1 MEGTMK
7 SILAK
12 GGSSAVDA
20 EAFYILEQPIPRP
33 GDNDVLVRVL
43 AIGMNPVDTKIRK
56 RSEQDK
62 VLGWDAYGIVEE
74 TGTAVPGFKEG
85 DRVFYSGSMTRPGCN
100 SEYQVVDHR
109 LAAIAPQNLSPA
121 DAVAMPLTAIT
132 AWEGLFDRLGFIPNT
147 HANTG
152 KSILIIGAAGGVGS
166 IAIQLAHW
174 AGLTVYATASR
185 PETAQ
190 WCTTLG
196 ADHVIDHKASLSQEL
211 EASGIKTVDAI
222 FCTTQI
228 EMHWNAMAECIGPQ
242 GSIVFIDDPASPLD
256 IRIFKQKSVRLSW
269 EFMFCRSLFETDD
282 MAAQGAA
289 LARVAGLLDAGIL
302 VTTQQRILQGLS
314 PDNIRSM
321 HIYQEKG
328 TMIGKQV
335 LVL

>member
-20 EAFYILEQPIPRP
+20 GAFSILEQAIPRP
-33 GDNDVLVRVL
+33 GAMDILVRVL

-56 RSEQDK
+56 RSDSDK
-62 VLGWDAYGIVEE
+62 VLGWDAVGIVEE
-74 TGTAVPGFKEG
+74 IGAGVKSFKAG
-85 DRVFYSGSMTRPGCN
+85 DRVFYAGSMTRPGCN
-100 SEYQVVDHR
+100 SEYQLVDHR

-121 DAVAMPLTAIT
+121 DAVALPLTAIT

-147 HANTG
+147 NANTG
-152 KSILIIGAAGGVGS
+152 KSIMIIGGAGGVGS

-185 PETAQ
+185 PETVA
-190 WCTTLG
+190 WCTALG
-196 ADHVIDHKASLSQEL
+196 AAHVLDHRASLSQEL
-211 EASGIKTVDAI
+211 EASGTKTVDAI

-228 EMHWNAMAECIGPQ
+228 EMHWNAMAECIRPQ
-242 GSIVFIDDPASPLD
+242 GSIVFIDDPSKPLD
-256 IRIFKQKSVRLSW
+256 IRIFKQKSVSLSW
-269 EFMFCRSLFETDD
+269 EFMFCRSMFETED

-289 LARVAGLLDAGIL
+289 LARVASLLDAGIL
-302 VTTQQRILQGLS
+302 VTTQQRTLQGLN
-314 PDNIRSM
+314 PDNILSM